1 MSLWLWLAA
10 PFIGLMLGLFGAGG
24 GMLTVP
30 LLTYAVGMPIK
41 EAIATSLWIV
51 AVVSLIAATQQR
63 AWQVVRLNLLL
74 FFGGGGVLGGML
86 GAWIGTWIAS
96 WIQQALFAAL
106 LLGVAW
112 WMRHVKLS
120 ETHVETPCP
129 CGLALVT
136 GMALGLAT
144 GLLGVGG
151 GFLIV
156 PALLF
161 LGISH
166 LPTAVTHSL
175 VLIAF
180 HATAGGLVYL
190 DKIPQSPRLV
200 LSIALLAGLGSL
212 VGSRLLHRLPRAP
225 LQRAFSMG
233 LAALGLAMGGQLLLQ
248 FWR

>member
-1 MSLWLWLAA
+1 MSLWLWLLA

-30 LLTYAVGMPIK
+30 LLTYAAGMPIK

-63 AWQVVRLNLLL
+63 AWRVVRLNLLL
-74 FFGGGGVLGGML
+74 FFGGGGVLGGMV
-86 GAWIGTWIAS
+86 GAWVGTWIAP
-96 WIQQALFAAL
+96 WIQQALFAVL
-106 LLGVAW
+106 LLVVAW
-112 WMRHVKLS
+112 WMRHIRLS
-120 ETHVETPCP
+120 DVHVEQPCR
-129 CGLALVT
+129 CGVALVT

-151 GFLIV
+151 GFLMV
-156 PALLF
+156 PALLL

-190 DKIPQSPRLV
+190 GEIPQSPRLV
-200 LSIALLAGLGSL
+200 ISLALLAGLGSL

-225 LQRAFSMG
+225 LQKAFSLG
-233 LAALGLAMGGQLLLQ
+233 LALLGLAMGGQLVMQ
-248 FWR
+248 FIG

>member
-1 MSLWLWLAA
+1 MSPWLWLGA
-10 PFIGLMLGLFGAGG
+10 PFIGLLLGLFGAGG

-30 LLTYAVGMPIK
+30 LLTYGAGMPIK

-63 AWQVVRLNLLL
+63 AWRVVRLNLLL

-96 WIQQALFAAL
+96 WVQQGLFAL
-106 LLGVAW
+106 LLLVVSW
-112 WMRHVKLS
+112 WMRHVQLS
-120 ETHVETPCP
+120 DVHVEQPCR
-129 CGLALVT
+129 CGVALIT

-151 GFLIV
+151 GFLMV
-156 PALLF
+156 PTLLF

-166 LPTAVTHSL
+166 LPTAVAHSL
-175 VLIAF
+175 VLVTF

-190 DKIPQSPRLV
+190 GEIPLSPGLV
-200 LSIALLAGLGSL
+200 IGVALLAGLGSL

-225 LQRAFSMG
+225 LQKAFSIG
-233 LAALGLAMGGQLLLQ
+233 LALLGLYMGGQLVVQ
-248 FWR
+248 YT